1 MPHAIGH
8 VNQPANHLHYTAKKR
23 TILSN
28 KSLIHMSAIITCRAA
43 VGVDGMQRAIW
54 DRDMRPEAALLLIT
68 KPTLLPIER
77 RLKSREGR
85 DMVLLLL
92 RID

>member
-28 KSLIHMSAIITCRAA
+28 KSLLHMSAIITCRA

-77 RLKSREGR
+77 RLKSREGEE
-85 DMVLLLL
+85 
-92 RID
+92 IWFCCC